1 MSEQITPE
9 VFNHLVELAALEL
22 TPDEAEYLRRQLNNQ
37 LTAIDDLNQVPLD
50 PETPVASH
58 VAFPTPRP
66 PPLRFA
72 PTSGIRTPTRP
83 SCSKARPKSTDGYIV
98 VPEIPHQ
105 DLD

>member
-9 VFNHLVELAALEL
+9 VFIHLVELAALEL

-50 PETPVASH
+50 PETPPASH
-58 VAFPTPRP
+58 GVSYTLATSAPIRP
-66 PPLRFA
+66 DDWHPHPDPEKLLKGA
-72 PTSGIRTPTRP
+72 PE
-83 SCSKARPKSTDGYIV
+83 TDSGYIV